1 MKNTT
6 ELNAYTAKEVSLT
19 LNETYPDSTYGA
31 VLTLDQYDTA
41 ETYSPFDDVDLNAV
55 PGVLD
60 AYLDHHQRQ
69 WL

>member
-1 MKNTT
+1 MKNTA
-6 ELNAYTAKEVSLT
+6 ELTAYTAKGVSLT
-19 LNETYPDSTYGA
+19 LNETYLDSTYGA
-31 VLTLDQYDTA
+31 VPTLDQYDTV
-41 ETYSPFDDVDLNAV
+41 ETYSPFEDVDLDAV

>member
-1 MKNTT
+1 LKDTI
-6 ELNAYTAKEVSLT
+6 ESNAYAATEVSRALD
-19 LNETYPDSTYGA
+19 ETCLDSTYGA
-31 VLTLDQYDTA
+31 LPTLAQYDSEEA
-41 ETYSPFDDVDLNAV
+41 DRVFDDGDLDGV

>member
-1 MKNTT
+1 MKKTT
-6 ELNAYTAKEVSLT
+6 ESNAYTAMKVSLT
-19 LNETYPDSTYGA
+19 LNETYHDSTYGA
-31 VLTLDQYDTA
+31 VPTLDQYDTV
-41 ETYSPFDDVDLNAV
+41 ETYSPFDDVDFDAV

>member
-1 MKNTT
+1 MKNTA
-6 ELNAYTAKEVSLT
+6 ELTAYTAKGVSLT
-19 LNETYPDSTYGA
+19 LNETYPDSIYGT
-31 VLTLDQYDTA
+31 VPTLDQYDTV
-41 ETYSPFDDVDLNAV
+41 ETYSSFEDLDLDAV